1 MLAVRRFLFSQKQ
14 TGLARHVRR
23 LNFLVS
29 RILVRKEAP
38 VSTAQDHFTD
48 EPHLLSSGQDNS
60 LWRNRDYMLLWSGQ
74 ALSDIGGAVS
84 ELAFPLLVLAVTRSP
99 AQAGFVA
106 ALRALPA
113 VLFSLLAGALVDRW
127 DRKWVMRVCDAG
139 RALSLA
145 SIPVAY
151 ALGHLTIWQLY
162 LTAFLEGSLMIVFK
176 LAKTAAIAQVVPRT
190 QLTVAVAQ
198 EEFVEGTTSLAG
210 PSLSG
215 VLYTLGAMFPFLTD
229 AISYLISITT
239 ISLIRTPFQRERAMP
254 HRNVWAE
261 IAEGVRW
268 VWQQPFILT
277 MTLLMGA
284 GAFVFSGNT
293 LIIIILA
300 QQHHASA
307 VVIGLIFAGGGIGS
321 ILGSLLAPRLA
332 RRLTVGQ
339 SILLC
344 RWYFVLSWPLY
355 ALAPF
360 PPVLGALE
368 FGTGF
373 VDPIEDVPYFS
384 HRLKLIPDELRG
396 RVISACRLVPGTLRP
411 LGLALTGLLIQRI
424 GIFPTIWLAWL
435 WLFISTVI
443 VTVIPQVRRER
454 SG

>member
-1 MLAVRRFLFSQKQ
+1 M
-14 TGLARHVRR
+14 
-23 LNFLVS
+23 
-29 RILVRKEAP
+29 
-38 VSTAQDHFTD
+38 STAQDHSTD
-48 EPHLLSSGQDNS
+48 ESHLLSSGQAKS
-60 LWRNRDYMLLWSGQ
+60 LWRNRDYLLLWSGQ

-84 ELAFPLLVLAVTRSP
+84 ELAFPLLVLAVTHSP

-113 VLFSLLAGALVDRW
+113 TLFSLLAGVLVDRW

-162 LTAFLEGSLMIVFK
+162 LTAFCEGTLMIVFT
-176 LAKTAAIAQVVPRT
+176 LAKTAAVAQVVPQA
-190 QLTVAVAQ
+190 QLTTAVAQ
-198 EEFVEGTTSLAG
+198 EEFVEGTTALFG

-229 AISYLISITT
+229 AISYLISILT
-239 ISLIRTPFQRERAMP
+239 IVLIRTPFQRERTST
-254 HRNVWAE
+254 HRSVRAE

-284 GAFVFSGNT
+284 GAFAFSGNA

-300 QQHHASA
+300 QQHQASA
-307 VVIGLIFAGGGIGS
+307 VVIGLIFAVGGIGS
-321 ILGSLLAPRLA
+321 ILGSVLAPRLEH
-332 RRLTVGQ
+332 RLTVGH

-355 ALAPF
+355 ALVPF
-360 PPVLGALE
+360 PLVLGALE
-368 FGTGF
+368 FGTGL

-384 HRLKLIPDELRG
+384 HRLNLIPDELKG
-396 RVISACRLVPGTLRP
+396 RVISACRLVPGTMRP
-411 LGLALTGLLIQRI
+411 LGLALTGILIQRI
-424 GIFPTIWLAWL
+424 GIFPTIWLAWV
-435 WLFISTVI
+435 WLLVITVI

-454 SG
+454 AH